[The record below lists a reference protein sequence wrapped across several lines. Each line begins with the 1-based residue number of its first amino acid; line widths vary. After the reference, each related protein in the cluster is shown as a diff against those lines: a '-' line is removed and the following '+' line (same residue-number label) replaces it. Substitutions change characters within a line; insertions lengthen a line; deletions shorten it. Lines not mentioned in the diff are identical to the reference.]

1 MFQLSGSLKLLAV
14 SLLASLMPIGA
25 AQAEHFKFIVLFTDG
40 PLSGSAYAGYFST
53 NKPSGI
59 FYPDAH
65 GGAGQLVSLEIT
77 IDGAKFTM
85 QDDVAFPYLP
95 RVSVLSSGYTN
106 IFDFDAGDGS
116 ATSPNKWM
124 WMYLNNG
131 GVTNHVEFGTWSH
144 GQRVL
149 QSKGVIFDIH
159 QIDPRRTPPAPE
171 CMDCHSRLRR

>member
-1 MFQLSGSLKLLAV
+1 M
-14 SLLASLMPIGA
+14 
-25 AQAEHFKFIVLFTDG
+25 
-40 PLSGSAYAGYFST
+40 
-53 NKPSGI
+53 
-59 FYPDAH
+59 
-65 GGAGQLVSLEIT
+65 SLEIT

-131 GVTNHVEFGTWSH
+131 SGSRVSRHVESRSTGSAE
-144 GQRVL
+144 QRR
-149 QSKGVIFDIH
+149 DIRYPS
-159 QIDPRRTPPAPE
+159 DRSAA
-171 CMDCHSRLRR
+171 DAAGA